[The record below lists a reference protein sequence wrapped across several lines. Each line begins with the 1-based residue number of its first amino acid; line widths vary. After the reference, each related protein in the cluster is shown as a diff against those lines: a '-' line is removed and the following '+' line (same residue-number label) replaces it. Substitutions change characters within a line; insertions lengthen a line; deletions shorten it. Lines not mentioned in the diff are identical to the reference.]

1 MTDNL
6 STESEELDL
15 DLWELDQTD
24 WAEITKMLASEEN
37 KKSIIRSEKKFMKYL
52 VFAWAWFI
60 VSTAVLYLLFT
71 VNKFYVINWMDTQLS
86 EEDKAFVDSYK
97 ENKQSILWLVWMW
110 EEEIKTISFDEKQ
123 KDIWAVKND
132 IKDYIWDKSISYIN
146 KKDEIGKIMINTT
159 ELIKKYKDSL
169 DKVKRDI
176 SKYSF
181 LPKEIDDSI
190 SDSEIQ
196 KSIISVESI
205 KFFTALNVF
214 SHLWA
219 SVKELAEF
227 LGYAPDVVAHTL
239 DFFVKRWEAD
249 TQRYLV
255 SCYLNPYEM
264 EKWNDVCSYID
275 DFSNFYLFS
284 NNKAKFDSL
293 IFKRIMT
300 YIEQKLEFSSL
311 SRLSI
316 VLNQLD
322 PKSNTIWFSVEVNT
336 LNEDEKDIID
346 MNLEWWSNQNL
357 HIFIVTN
364 IIKLLRESHFILW
377 SDIKL
382 NDVKIN
388 KRKVKVWDGEINVN
402 NSTFTFN
409 IPVQKSVEREIY
421 DFVYSK

>member
-1 MTDNL
+1 MTQNL
-6 STESEELDL
+6 PTEWEELDL
-15 DLWELDQTD
+15 DLGELDQSNP
-24 WAEITKMLASEEN
+24 EEMSKMLASEES
-37 KKSIIRSEKKFMKYL
+37 KRTIIRSEKKFMQYL
-52 VFAWAWFI
+52 VYAWIWLI
-60 VSTAVLYLLFT
+60 TTTILIYLLFT
-71 VNKFYVINWMDTQLS
+71 INKFYVINWKDSQLTQ
-86 EEDKAFVDSYK
+86 EELDFVSSYK
-97 ENKQSILWLVWMW
+97 ENKQSILGLVGMW
-110 EEEIKTISFDEKQ
+110 DSDEKTISFDEKEKNIQ
-123 KDIWAVKND
+123 SVKDNIR
-132 IKDYIWDKSISYIN
+132 DYISDKSISYVN
-146 KKDEIGKIMINTT
+146 KKDEIGKSVTNLWT
-159 ELIKKYKDSL
+159 LIKKYKDNL
-169 DKVKRDI
+169 DKVRWDI

-181 LPKEIDDSI
+181 LPKEIDDSV

-227 LGYAPDVVAHTL
+227 LGYNPDVVAHTL

-284 NNKAKFDSL
+284 NNKTKFDSL

-311 SRLSI
+311 SRLGI

-336 LNEDEKDIID
+336 LNEDEKDMID
-346 MNLEWWSNQNL
+346 MNLEGWSNQNL

-364 IIKLLRESHFILW
+364 IIKLLRESHFIMW

-388 KRKVKVWDGEINVN
+388 KRKVKMWDWEINVN
-402 NSTFTFN
+402 NSSFTFN